1 VRSANLMD
9 LAACLPRPAERL
21 DTRYQW
27 IKRLLACQ
35 RALNAPQFG
44 ACKIP
49 HLAGPAIS
57 RERDGQLHSWVVG
70 RAAEGAA

>member
-1 VRSANLMD
+1 MFRASS
-9 LAACLPRPAERL
+9 
-21 DTRYQW
+21 
-27 IKRLLACQ
+27 CQ

-57 RERDGQLHSWVVG
+57 REFDGQLHAWVVG
-70 RAAEGAA
+70 RAAEAA